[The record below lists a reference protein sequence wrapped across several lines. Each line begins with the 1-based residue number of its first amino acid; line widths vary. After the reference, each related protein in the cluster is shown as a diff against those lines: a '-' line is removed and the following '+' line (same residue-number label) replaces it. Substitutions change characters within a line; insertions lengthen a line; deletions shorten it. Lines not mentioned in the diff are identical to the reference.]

1 MRVFTVGE
9 VAEAL
14 GTDQVTVRR
23 WIAKGEED
31 GLVAEMDTKK
41 GGYRIT
47 DESLEKFLQKHPK
60 YARLAARSSTLKEVG
75 KSSVGAAAINRVLK
89 IVGSQPVSKALP
101 FLNKEIK
108 KARQELEA
116 REQEITTIK
125 ENIAALQTIR
135 NLIVHNSELP
145 KLKEENE

>member
-1 MRVFTVGE
+1 M
-9 VAEAL
+9 
-14 GTDQVTVRR
+14 
-23 WIAKGEED
+23 
-31 GLVAEMDTKK
+31 
-41 GGYRIT
+41 
-47 DESLEKFLQKHPK
+47 
-60 YARLAARSSTLKEVG
+60 
-75 KSSVGAAAINRVLK
+75 
-89 IVGSQPVSKALP
+89 SKALP